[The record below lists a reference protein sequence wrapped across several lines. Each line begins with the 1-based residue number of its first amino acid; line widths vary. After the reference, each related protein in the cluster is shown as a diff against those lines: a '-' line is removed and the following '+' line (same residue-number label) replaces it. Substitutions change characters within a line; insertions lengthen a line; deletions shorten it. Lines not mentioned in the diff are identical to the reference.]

1 MLTGK
6 TGATPSETPP
16 VPCGTGDVVLE
27 LGGSIG
33 AAVIYTGPELEGDE
47 LEIRPA
53 GAPWI
58 GTHVAVRERR
68 LENGPRWAA
77 LFMPL
82 YEGTYQVRLK
92 DAPASPTVSMAVQ
105 GRSDLPGRV
114 ARRDKAF
121 VVVGPLGRAHEGA
134 TKMQKGWPAKSA

>member
-1 MLTGK
+1 MIPTGK
-6 TGATPSETPP
+6 TAITPSETPP

-33 AAVIYTGPELEGDE
+33 AAVIYTGPDLEGDE

-68 LENGPRWAA
+68 LESGPRWAA

-82 YEGTYQVRLK
+82 HAGNYQVRVK
-92 DAPASPTVSMAVQ
+92 DEPTSPTVSMTIRGGHIAHVEWP
-105 GRSDLPGRV
+105 DV
-114 ARRDKAF
+114 IKA
-121 VVVGPLGRAHEGA
+121 L
-134 TKMQKGWPAKSA
+134 SL